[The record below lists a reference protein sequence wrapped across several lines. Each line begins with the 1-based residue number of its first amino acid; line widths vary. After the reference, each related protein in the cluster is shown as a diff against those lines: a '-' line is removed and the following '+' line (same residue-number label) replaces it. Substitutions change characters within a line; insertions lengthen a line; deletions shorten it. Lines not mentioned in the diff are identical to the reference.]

1 MMSVGRFLSVAAAV
15 VPAAGTL
22 LSLTR
27 HPHWIFRLWDFPR
40 VQMAVVAAAGMA
52 SYYSL
57 FYKRRPA
64 ETSMLLAAGAAAAWQ
79 VYKIHPYT
87 PFVRKQVRDA
97 SAEGG
102 EDNTISLLMS
112 NVLMENE
119 DHDLLLETVRNVRP
133 DILLAVEVNQRWLE
147 AIQTGLGDEYPF
159 RVVQPQ
165 ENYYGM
171 VLLSRFELSNVQV
184 KFLVQDDIPSIHATI
199 RLPSG
204 TEVEIHALH
213 PRPPEPLRDQ
223 RSTPRDAELVF
234 VGRAI
239 GDRKDVPTIVAGDL
253 NDVAWSETSQLFVR
267 LSGLLDPRVGR
278 GFYNSYNAKNPLFR
292 FPLDHVFHSNHFE
305 LVSLR
310 RLESIGSDHF
320 PIHAELRY
328 APQAAARQE
337 PSEKKP
343 GDEAEA
349 SERIEKQ
356 NEDAATGEDRP
367 SRE

>member
-1 MMSVGRFLSVAAAV
+1 MSKAARWLAAAAAI

-40 VQMAVVAAAGMA
+40 VQMAVVAVAGAA
-52 SYYSL
+52 SYYKY
-57 FYKRRPA
+57 FYRRSAA
-64 ETSMLLAAGAAAAWQ
+64 EKSMLIAAAAAAGWQ

-87 PFVRKQVRDA
+87 PLVPKQVRDA
-97 SAEGG
+97 KGDGG
-102 EDNTISLLMS
+102 GDTISLLMS

-119 DHDLLLETVRNVRP
+119 EHDRLIETVRRVKP
-133 DILLAVEVNQRWLE
+133 DILLAVEVNQRWLD
-147 AIQTGLGDEYPF
+147 AIEPALAEDYPF
-159 RVVQPQ
+159 RVEQPQ

-171 VLLSRFELSNVQV
+171 VLYSRLELANVEV
-184 KFLVQDDIPSIHATI
+184 KFLVQDDIPSIHATV
-199 RLPSG
+199 RLESG
-204 TEVEIHALH
+204 TEVQIHALH

-223 RSTPRDAELVF
+223 RSTPRDAELVL
-234 VGRAI
+234 VGRHI
-239 GDRKDVPTIVAGDL
+239 GDRKETPAIVAGDL

-305 LVSLR
+305 LVTLR

-320 PIHAELRY
+320 PIYAELRY

-337 PSEKKP
+337 PSEKKA
-343 GDEAEA
+343 GDDEEA
-349 SERIEKQ
+349 SERLEKQ
-356 NEDAATGEDRP
+356 SEDAATGEDRP